1 MFLCPQSDCPSDTMA
16 LTSTKQR
23 KELGERLQSERERLG
38 YTQEQ
43 IASLLGVPLD
53 QYQRYETGESDPGL
67 FRMTRLAAIGFDA
80 NFVITT
86 ERHNPMREENELL
99 SRFRSLSMHG
109 KSSLFMTLDALER
122 LAPNLRRTIRKT
134 LRSKK

>member
-1 MFLCPQSDCPSDTMA
+1 MA

-67 FRMTRLAAIGFDA
+67 FRMTRLAAIRLDA
-80 NFVITT
+80 NLVINT
-86 ERHNPMREENELL
+86 ERHNPVREENELL

>member
-1 MFLCPQSDCPSDTMA
+1 MA

-53 QYQRYETGESDPGL
+53 QYQRYETVLELCLSENRNRENSRDIH
-67 FRMTRLAAIGFDA
+67 T
-80 NFVITT
+80 
-86 ERHNPMREENELL
+86 MRRNMLQV
-99 SRFRSLSMHG
+99 M
-109 KSSLFMTLDALER
+109 
-122 LAPNLRRTIRKT
+122 
-134 LRSKK
+134 

>member
-1 MFLCPQSDCPSDTMA
+1 MA

-67 FRMTRLAAIGFDA
+67 FRMTRLAAIWFDA

-86 ERHNPMREENELL
+86 ERHNPVREENELL

>member
-1 MFLCPQSDCPSDTMA
+1 MLLRPQSDCPSDTMA

-53 QYQRYETGESDPGL
+53 QYQRYEIGESDPGL

-86 ERHNPMREENELL
+86 ERHNPVREENELL

>member
-1 MFLCPQSDCPSDTMA
+1 MLLRPQSDCPSDTMA

-43 IASLLGVPLD
+43 IASLLGVP
-53 QYQRYETGESDPGL
+53 
-67 FRMTRLAAIGFDA
+67 
-80 NFVITT
+80 
-86 ERHNPMREENELL
+86 HNPVREENELL